1 MKTLLEILDGI
12 DIVNATCNKNEYLDR
27 QINLIT
33 SNSKDASSNSIFVA
47 IVGNAKNGLDFID
60 SAISNGAIV
69 CVVDTLLDRID
80 IIKNYPNILF
90 LQVNNSRL
98 ALASMLAN
106 YYGEKLPHNLLTIT
120 GTNGKSSI
128 AMLTSQFLTLL
139 NKKNMAIGTLG
150 IFHNGKKVAEC
161 LTTPTP
167 ELLNISLHNAYL
179 DNIDYAI
186 MESSS
191 HGIHQSRIA
200 GLSFKA
206 IGWTNLT
213 QDHLDYHKNMEEYYL
228 SKQKLFL
235 DNPKSVAIINVD
247 DNYGKRLSNECI
259 NANIKVIEYGKNVDD
274 KGCNCKIQ
282 DILKHNNY
290 QEVKILFNNISHTFK
305 INLMGEFQ
313 VYNVLCSMLL
323 LLNCGIDFIDIL
335 SVSENLVEIEGRLN
349 LVMAKNNSKI
359 FIDFAHTPN
368 ALEEVLKVLKK
379 DSPKQLKVL
388 FGCGGNR
395 DNLKRPIMGAIATEY
410 ADKIYVSDDNPR
422 FEDPKLIRSQIIE
435 GIQNKNYVNF
445 VEIDNRE
452 IAIKQAIEELGSEEI
467 LLIAGKGHESYQIIG
482 DVANHFNDKE
492 MVLKYLRS

>member
-1 MKTLLEILDGI
+1 MKKLVEILEGI
-12 DIVNATCNKNEYLDR
+12 DVVNSNYNKDEYLHK

-33 SNSKDASSNSIFVA
+33 SNSKDASANSIFVA
-47 IVGNAKNGLDFID
+47 IVGNAKNGLDFLD
-60 SAISNGAIV
+60 SAINNGAIV
-69 CVVDTLLDRID
+69 CVIDTLLNELNV
-80 IIKNYPNILF
+80 IKNYPNVVF
-90 LQVNNSRL
+90 LQVDNARL
-98 ALASMLAN
+98 ALAKMLAN
-106 YYGEKLPHNLLTIT
+106 YYGEQLPKNLLTIT

-150 IFHNGKKVAEC
+150 IFHNGTKIAEC

-235 DNPKSVAIINVD
+235 DNPKSVAVINVD
-247 DNYGKRLSNECI
+247 DSYGKRLANECN
-259 NANIKVIEYGKNVDD
+259 NANIKVIAYGKNVDY
-274 KGCNCKIQ
+274 GAFNCKIEE
-282 DILKHNNY
+282 IVKHNNY
-290 QEVKILFNNISHTFK
+290 QEVKILFNNLSYVFK

-313 VYNVLCSMLL
+313 VYNVLCTMLL
-323 LLNCGIDFIDIL
+323 LVNCGISLLDIL
-335 SVSENLVEIEGRLN
+335 NVSENLVEIEGRLN
-349 LVMAKNNSKI
+349 LVMAKNNAKI

-379 DSPKQLKVL
+379 DNPKKLKVL

-395 DNLKRPIMGAIATEY
+395 DSAKRSIMGGIATEY

-422 FEDPKLIRSQIIE
+422 FEDPKFIRSQIIE
-435 GIQNKNYVNF
+435 GIKNKNYTNF

-452 IAIKQAIEELGSEEI
+452 VAIKQALKELEPEEI

-492 MVLKYLRS
+492 MVVKYLGS